1 MKRLILCVLF
11 VVFLAGC
18 GSYYRVTDP
27 VTRNVY
33 YTEDIDKER
42 GGAVSFE
49 DAVSGKKVTIQSSEV
64 QKIDKKEFKEATGKK

>member
-27 VTRNVY
+27 VSKNVY
-33 YTEDIDKER
+33 YTEDIDKMKN
-42 GGAVSFE
+42 GAISFE
-49 DAVSGKKVTIQSSEV
+49 DAVTGQKVTIQSSEV
-64 QKIDKKEFKEATGKK
+64 QKIDDKEFKQATGKK